1 MKIHSLI
8 TLIAASVIVFTAL
21 PVIFTACDGNLGSIP
36 SQPPVQNI
44 NREVIIVMPPLEVK
58 TGPGSSNSNS
68 AIKEVSPCL

>member
-8 TLIAASVIVFTAL
+8 TLIAASVIVFT
-21 PVIFTACDGNLGSIP
+21 FTACDGNLGSIP

>member
-1 MKIHSLI
+1 MKIHPLI
-8 TLIAASVIVFTAL
+8 TLIVFSAV
-21 PVIFTACDGNLGSIP
+21 PVMFTACDGNLGSIP

-58 TGPGSSNSNS
+58 TAPGSSNANS